1 MQSNKNVLSE
11 AEQRSASLLSASI
24 TFRKPLFM
32 VFTKQE
38 QEIMQLNAKTKLDQL
53 MAANNISGV
62 GNTNTSLTVS
72 SAVARTGPVNGSVPH
87 TFNCSENFFEAQL
100 VAN

>member
-11 AEQRSASLLSASI
+11 AEHSLFSASN

-38 QEIMQLNAKTKLDQL
+38 QEIMQLNAKTKLDKL
-53 MAANNISGV
+53 MAANNISGM
-62 GNTNTSLTVS
+62 GNKNTSLTVS
-72 SAVARTGPVNGSVPH
+72 SAVA
-87 TFNCSENFFEAQL
+87 
-100 VAN
+100 